1 MNRSIS
7 RQQRCGIVSLT
18 ALILGGVLLI
28 PQRVASQ
35 GCCGGGGTGVGMG
48 GKSVHWEK
56 TFPTLNQ
63 QFGGNDARGSIRL
76 THTGLPT
83 VRVTY
88 DGNSIELT
96 GNTTKY
102 LHPNVGGEGQ
112 ALPGD
117 PPKVS
122 SKTLNN
128 NGGGPGELKVEG
140 LSQSCMTGSY
150 TSLPPFEQTLTDG
163 DVMDDP
169 VSLPQYDSGGGGGND
184 GAGMPAP
191 TTPAA
196 PSEPFG
202 RSNTNNSPIEKHGAA
217 LQTDPGSAKP
227 GMYGGVED
235 VAPNIMVAAGLGKST
250 DDDGVGGYLV
260 PDPDRTPSTIGPE
273 KIEYYKARI
282 TDSSIYS
289 FNGISPLTTNDLRW
303 KAPDGLTILKQE
315 TSTKVQIAVYNPGD
329 YDENAPYTLNVSVTP
344 RRVTTVEKL
353 SSGSP
358 GSQYNNGLGYRM
370 RIAVAGKPASITTA
384 WTGTNSGSGNFYV
397 YSYVKRELES
407 LPGYSLAE
415 TISTRVG
422 TSSDRTI
429 DLTTTEVIAQPS
441 SGGSTTT
448 STIVHKSREKRR
460 YFSLWAG
467 EETIEATTFLTTS
480 TSGASVTESFDW
492 YTVSASDPNYATVRL
507 RRETDGRWEAYFAGV
522 TDPGASGAELSGVLR
537 GWTNTSAPTETT
549 AAGLAAL
556 VDDIGYS
563 GIIVSKRKNERPLRT
578 EEWANGALVAK
589 TEELTPDNL
598 YRSTS
603 KRYAGTGTGNFFVTV
618 TTRSA
623 NGFPKDTFELKR
635 GAVPA
640 DLAADPALADCIRWR
655 HEFHGE
661 SAGIITSTVV
671 EDAAHLPTR
680 GYELKRNATTGQTIE
695 MQHFIVETVHSDG
708 SPNTTTLLSGE
719 KWEYASDGR
728 PAYKKDWQGN
738 IIEAWTYPSADS
750 EEHRDANG
758 VTRRYE
764 YDIQGRLLRES
775 RLRDSTQTI
784 SDMPNN
790 PVLLPPNYFHV
801 TEWYREAPTETET
814 VSKSRKRVS
823 AKSTTDGTPF
833 GGFSRTWTE
842 HIDGLG
848 RAVIEVDPLN
858 TRKNITFAHSVS
870 GTVVTTWIPGAA
882 GGTLSIA
889 SSYLSGQM
897 QSITYPSIGGTG
909 GAGVD
914 TYYDHVSATY
924 ARTTKTSHY
933 STFTA
938 ANGYEAVTI
947 DGMGMTISTE
957 MPTGMVGTAL
967 NMHSAT
973 HVYDDEKRLLSVTLP
988 IAQASGALFA
998 VFNYTRTSAGS
1009 SEITINNARST
1020 DSSWNSGD
1028 ANQSVTRTGYKI
1040 MNGRWASF
1048 RESWD
1053 GTGTVGA
1060 VREAEYEQLEIDGI
1074 TETTSLGTW
1083 LVTKAH
1089 TTVKNGAT
1097 VTVSELLL
1105 PGTALT
1111 RSRTTVDTQPRLTI
1125 THHNGLDR
1133 LYDTAGT
1140 TYASKIVTFNAL
1152 WERESEVSATSGYWS
1167 KTTYTAGTGLPYL
1180 RNMPDGTNQF
1190 YYEWFTGDDHR
1201 AGRMKSM
1208 YDYGKANYTYYD
1220 YNARGQLTRQWG
1232 PGDSPSQMV
1241 YDSQGRMTQLHT
1253 WRSGTWTS
1261 ATWPAS
1267 PPAADITVWT
1277 YPPATQLNLTKVYPE
1292 VEAMQPLARRT
1303 VTYTY
1308 HKNGALASRTWQR
1321 AADDDLPNST
1331 STATVLTDYVYDG
1344 WARLEKID
1352 YPVASTTVAATP
1364 DVTFTYT
1371 TAGRVLTRT
1380 EAGQAS
1386 TTYVYTAWGQ
1396 PAKETVTSLANGFAP
1411 SEVERTFDAN
1421 NRIDLL
1427 KVKSGT
1433 TIAPNVDHG
1442 FHGTTGLLDTVVA
1455 DGRTITYGYTSSGAT
1470 PTGTPRSR
1478 THVHSGSTLL
1488 YTEMPR
1494 NTRGLIDSVS
1504 HVQNSVPVLYQSM
1517 TYAYNVDRVTSI
1529 THGHEAN
1536 MFWSI
1541 GYDSRGQVTS
1551 ADKKFA
1557 TGGEFAAGLQTQ
1569 YTYDMAGNRLTK
1581 QQGGSA
1587 TTTEGTGVRTTN
1599 YGTANAANQY
1609 PSIDHPDDG
1618 TNTWLPVTGLRGSS
1632 SEVIKVNTV
1641 DAGYQQGSSG
1651 LAFHREVPLTASTA
1665 ANRYFN
1671 VNVTKTVGGT
1681 TTTIDSGI
1689 QYVPPGT
1696 EALKYDADGNLIQD
1710 HRFYYLYDAENR
1722 LAKVSLVNPT
1732 VSSPSPSYNFVYTYY
1747 YDGLSRLVA
1756 KRTDMNFNP
1765 STPYWIYME
1774 AFVYDGWNL
1783 VMSGKTGN
1791 GYASGP
1797 PANPI
1802 TSSSRMHYV
1811 WGPDIGSGCS
1821 GHESWQAAGGVGGLI
1836 FVNGATDSVRQFP
1849 LLDRM
1854 GNVTGYRRAVSG
1866 SAAVLDAVFEYDA
1879 FGREVRS
1886 TGPASNSMAFR
1897 YSTKA
1902 TDVDTG
1908 LVYYGYRFYDPDRGR
1923 WLNRDPIGEI
1933 GGVSLYTGCA
1943 NNFVNSFD
1951 VLGLNDGHHLI
1962 PKSLFRD
1969 CNKSIRSIC
1978 ERAMNRL
1985 VNDDYV
1991 IHKNRKYD
1999 EISSYDYRD
2008 CVKELMEKLFK
2019 TKDICKLNTKQV
2031 EELAAAIRAGQGGD
2045 VCNRYNKAVEVEIKR
2060 ATGKPADHPLPDWPP
2075 TPAQKARAVGLF
2087 AWTMVDM
2094 TLFAPIRDAV
2104 QDVSNIADALFG
2116 TKQKGR
2122 TGGMPPIVPPPPVF
2136 VVPVVP

>member
-1 MNRSIS
+1 M
-7 RQQRCGIVSLT
+7 
-18 ALILGGVLLI
+18 
-28 PQRVASQ
+28 
-35 GCCGGGGTGVGMG
+35 
-48 GKSVHWEK
+48 HWEK

-63 QFGGNDARGSIRL
+63 QFGGNDARGAIRL

-96 GNTTKY
+96 GDSTKY

-128 NGGGPGELKVEG
+128 NGGGPGSVKVEG
-140 LSQSCMTGSY
+140 LSQLCLTGPY
-150 TSLPPFEQTLTDG
+150 TSLPPFEQTLNDG
-163 DVMDDP
+163 DVMDAP

-217 LQTDPGSAKP
+217 LQSDPGSAKA

-250 DDDGVGGYLV
+250 YDDGVGGYLV
-260 PDPDRTPSTIGPE
+260 PDPERTPNTIGPE

-282 TDSSIYS
+282 TDASIYS

-315 TSTKVQIAVYNPGD
+315 TATKVRLEVYSHGD
-329 YDENAPYTLNVSVTP
+329 YDEDAPYEPDDLAEP
-344 RRVTTVEKL
+344 RRITTVEKL

-358 GSQYNNGLGYRM
+358 GSQYNKGYRM
-370 RIAVAGKPASITTA
+370 RIAVAGKPASLTTA

-415 TISTRVG
+415 TISTRFG
-422 TSSDRTI
+422 TSTDRTV

-460 YFSLWAG
+460 YFSWWAG
-467 EETIEATTFLTTS
+467 EETIEATTFLTPS
-480 TSGASVTESFDW
+480 TAGASLTEYLDW
-492 YTVSASDPNYATVRL
+492 YSVAASDPNYATVRL

-522 TDPGASGAELSGVLR
+522 TDPAVSDAELSGVLR
-537 GWTNTSAPTETT
+537 GWTTTSAPIGVT
-549 AAGLAAL
+549 AAADLAAL
-556 VDDIGYS
+556 VDDVGYS
-563 GIIVSKRKNERPLRT
+563 GMIVSKRKTERPLRT

-589 TEELTPDNL
+589 IEELTPDNH
-598 YRSTS
+598 YRSTL

-655 HEFHGE
+655 HESHGE
-661 SAGIITSTVV
+661 SAGIVSSTVV
-671 EDAAHLPTR
+671 EDAAHLPTLA
-680 GYELKRNATTGQTIE
+680 YEMKRDVTTGQTIE
-695 MQHFIVETVHSDG
+695 TKHLLVETVHGDG
-708 SPNTTTLLSGE
+708 APAMWTLMSGE

-728 PAYKKDWQGN
+728 PEYKKDWQDN
-738 IIEAWTYPSADS
+738 IIESWTYPSADI

-790 PVLLPPNYFHV
+790 PVLLPPSYFHV
-801 TEWYREAPTETET
+801 TEWYREAPTETGT
-814 VSKSRKRVS
+814 VSKTRKRVS
-823 AKSTTDGTPF
+823 AKTTTDGIPF
-833 GGFSRTWTE
+833 GGFSRTWIE

-848 RAVIEVDPLN
+848 RAVIELDPLN
-858 TRKNITFAHSVS
+858 TRKNITFAHSSS
-870 GTVVTTWIPGAA
+870 GTLVTTWIPGAA

-889 SSYLSGQM
+889 SSYLSGQIK
-897 QSITYPSIGGTG
+897 SITYPSIGGTG

-947 DGMGMTISTE
+947 DGMGLTIATE
-957 MPTGMVGTAL
+957 KPTGMVGTAL

-998 VFNYTRTSAGS
+998 VYNYTRPSAGS
-1009 SEITINNARST
+1009 SEITINSARST
-1020 DSSWNSGD
+1020 NNSWDSGD

-1040 MNGRWASF
+1040 IDGRWASF
-1048 RESWD
+1048 SESWD
-1053 GTGTVGA
+1053 GTGTGGA
-1060 VREAEYEQLEIDGI
+1060 VREAQYEQLEINGI
-1074 TETTSLGTW
+1074 TETTDLGIW
-1083 LVTKAH
+1083 IVTKAH
-1089 TTVKNGAT
+1089 TTVNKGAT
-1097 VTVSELLL
+1097 VTVKELLL

-1111 RSRTTVDTQPRLTI
+1111 RSRTSVDTKPRLTV

-1140 TYASKIVTFNAL
+1140 TYSSKVVTFNAL
-1152 WERESEVSATSGYWS
+1152 WERESEVSATSGYWP
-1167 KTTYTAGTGLPYL
+1167 KTTYTAGNGLPYT
-1180 RNMPDGTNQF
+1180 RTMPDNATLQYF
-1190 YYEWFTGDDHR
+1190 YSWFTGDDYR
-1201 AGRMKSM
+1201 AGRMNSM
-1208 YDYGKANYTYYD
+1208 YDYGKGNYTYYD
-1220 YNARGQLTRQWG
+1220 YNARGQLTRKWG
-1232 PGDSPSQMV
+1232 AGDSPSQMV
-1241 YDSQGRMTQLHT
+1241 YDSQGRMTHLHT

-1261 ATWPAS
+1261 STWPAS
-1267 PPAADITVWT
+1267 PPAADITQWT
-1277 YPPATQLNLTKVYPE
+1277 YPPSTALTLTKIYPDLGGQD
-1292 VEAMQPLARRT
+1292 VARRT
-1303 VTYTY
+1303 VTYNY
-1308 HKNGALASRTWQR
+1308 WRNGSLSKRTWQR
-1321 AADDDLPNST
+1321 LPSSYSNTAAGTGVITN
-1331 STATVLTDYVYDG
+1331 YVYDAY
-1344 WARLEKID
+1344 ARLQTID
-1352 YPVASTTVAATP
+1352 YPGASTTVAATP

-1386 TTYVYTAWGQ
+1386 TTYLYTAWGQ

-1421 NRIDLL
+1421 NSIDLL
-1427 KVKSGT
+1427 KVKSGAT
-1433 TIAPNVDHG
+1433 VAPNVDYG
-1442 FHGTTGLLDTVVA
+1442 FGGTTGLLDTVVA
-1455 DGRTITYGYTSSGAT
+1455 DGRTITYGYTASGAT

-1504 HVQNSVPVLYQSM
+1504 HVQNAVPVLYQSM
-1517 TYAYNVDRVTSI
+1517 TYVYNVDRVTSI

-1541 GYDSRGQVTS
+1541 EYDSSGQVTS

-1581 QQGGSA
+1581 AQGGSA
-1587 TTTEGTGVRTTN
+1587 TTTEGTGVRSTD

-1609 PSIDHPDDG
+1609 VTIDHPDDG
-1618 TNTWLPVTGLRGSS
+1618 TPGNPNDGTTTWLPITGLRGAAN
-1632 SEVIKVNTV
+1632 EVIKVNTIE
-1641 DAGYQQGSSG
+1641 AGYQQGTNG
-1651 LAFHREVPLTASTA
+1651 LGFHREVPLSPSTT

-1671 VNVTKTVGGT
+1671 ISITKTVGGT

-1689 QYVPPGT
+1689 QYVPPDSET
-1696 EALKYDADGNLIQD
+1696 LLYDADGNLRQD
-1710 HRFYYLYDAENR
+1710 HRFTYLYDAENR

-1732 VSSPSPSYNFVYTYY
+1732 VSSPSLSYNYIYTYY

-1783 VMSGKTGN
+1783 VMSGKSGN

-1886 TGPASNSMAFR
+1886 TGPASNTMAFR

-1908 LVYYGYRFYDPDRGR
+1908 LVYYGYRFYDPERGR
-1923 WLNRDPIGEI
+1923 WLNRDPMGED
-1933 GGVSLYTGCA
+1933 GGA
-1943 NNFVNSFD
+1943 NLMSVLENDVVNFVD
-1951 VLGLNDGHHLI
+1951 VLGLQVLLAPTPPVAPRLGWAGPHWNSPGGLGGGARLIPRGSGVSPPIPPVVGPGRTTPSGSGTQPEKKDYNLEPDYDPPAQRPSTVDTPGDTQREKDWKKYHRACEESFPKPLRGKGYKEAQCAYWRWRQARYDRCMALRKQYMDRHDTPGTPSWDNHKKEMEKVEREERDLIKKNIEKWCPKVCLPPHLQHLI
-1962 PKSLFRD
+1962 S
-1969 CNKSIRSIC
+1969 
-1978 ERAMNRL
+1978 
-1985 VNDDYV
+1985 
-1991 IHKNRKYD
+1991 
-1999 EISSYDYRD
+1999 
-2008 CVKELMEKLFK
+2008 
-2019 TKDICKLNTKQV
+2019 
-2031 EELAAAIRAGQGGD
+2031 
-2045 VCNRYNKAVEVEIKR
+2045 
-2060 ATGKPADHPLPDWPP
+2060 
-2075 TPAQKARAVGLF
+2075 
-2087 AWTMVDM
+2087 
-2094 TLFAPIRDAV
+2094 
-2104 QDVSNIADALFG
+2104 
-2116 TKQKGR
+2116 
-2122 TGGMPPIVPPPPVF
+2122 
-2136 VVPVVP
+2136 

>member
-7 RQQRCGIVSLT
+7 SQQRCGIVSIT
-18 ALILGGVLLI
+18 SVILGGILLI
-28 PQRVASQ
+28 PQRVVSQ

-48 GKSVHWEK
+48 AKSVHWEK

-63 QFGGNDARGSIRL
+63 QFGGNDERGAIRL

-88 DGNSIELT
+88 DGNSSDLT
-96 GNTTKY
+96 GNSTKY

-117 PPKVS
+117 PPNVS

-128 NGGGPGELKVEG
+128 NGGGPGQLKVEG
-140 LSQSCMTGSY
+140 LSQPCMTGSY
-150 TSLPPFEQTLTDG
+150 SALPPLEQSLTDG
-163 DVMDDP
+163 NVMADP

-196 PSEPFG
+196 PNEAFG
-202 RSNTNNSPIEKHGAA
+202 RSNTNNSPIEKHGVA
-217 LQTDPGSAKP
+217 LQTDPGSSKP

-250 DDDGVGGYLV
+250 DDDGAGGYLV
-260 PDPDRTPSTIGPE
+260 PDSDRTPSTIGPE

-282 TDSSIYS
+282 TDAIDA

-329 YDENAPYTLNVSVTP
+329 YDDNAPYTLNVSVTP

-353 SSGSP
+353 YSSSP
-358 GSQYNNGLGYRM
+358 GSQYNGLGYRM

-384 WTGTNSGSGNFYV
+384 WTGTNTGGGKFYV

-407 LPGYSLAE
+407 LPGYSLSE

-422 TSSDRTI
+422 TSTDRTV

-448 STIVHKSREKRR
+448 STIVHKSREQRR
-460 YFSLWAG
+460 YFSWWAG
-467 EETIEATTFLTTS
+467 EETIEATTFLTPS
-480 TSGASVTESFDW
+480 TSGASVTEYLDW

-522 TDPGASGAELSGVLR
+522 ADPAVSEAELSGILR
-537 GWTNTSAPTETT
+537 GWKNTPAPTGVTD
-549 AAGLAAL
+549 AAVLAAR
-556 VDDIGYS
+556 VDDVGYS
-563 GIIVSKRKNERPLRT
+563 GIIVSKKKTERPLRT
-578 EEWANGALVAK
+578 EEWADGALVTK

-598 YRSTS
+598 YRSTL
-603 KRYAGTGTGNFFVTV
+603 KRYAGTGTGNFIVTV

-655 HEFHGE
+655 HESHGE
-661 SAGIITSTVV
+661 AAGIITSTVV
-671 EDAAHLPTR
+671 EDAAHLPTL
-680 GYELKRNATTGQTIE
+680 GYELKRNVTTGQTME

-790 PVLLPPNYFHV
+790 PVLLPPGYFHV

-814 VSKSRKRVS
+814 VSRTRKRVS
-823 AKSTTDGTPF
+823 AKSTTDGIPF
-833 GGFSRTWTE
+833 GGFSRTWIE

-848 RAVIEVDPLN
+848 RTVIELDPLN
-858 TRKNITFAHSVS
+858 TRKNTTFAHSSS
-870 GTVVTTWIPGAA
+870 GTVVTTAIPGSA

-889 SSYLSGQM
+889 SSYLSRQI
-897 QSITYPSIGGTG
+897 QSIKN
-909 GAGVD
+909 GVD

-938 ANGYEAVTI
+938 GNGYESVTI
-947 DGMGMTISTE
+947 DGMGLTIATE
-957 MPTGMVGTAL
+957 KPTGMVGTAL

-998 VFNYTRTSAGS
+998 VYNYIRTTAGS
-1009 SEITINNARST
+1009 SEITINSARST
-1020 DSSWNSGD
+1020 DSSWDSGD

-1048 RESWD
+1048 SESWD

-1074 TETTSLGTW
+1074 TESTILGTW
-1083 LVTKAH
+1083 LVTKVH

-1097 VTVSELLL
+1097 VTGNELLL

-1111 RSRTTVDTQPRLTI
+1111 RRRTSVDTQPRLTI
-1125 THHNGLDR
+1125 TYHNGLDR

-1140 TYASKIVTFNAL
+1140 TYASKIATFNVL
-1152 WERESEVSATSGYWS
+1152 WEREAEVSATSGYWS
-1167 KTTYTAGTGLPYL
+1167 KTTYTSGTGLPYL
-1180 RNMPDGTNQF
+1180 RNLPDGTNQI

-1208 YDYGKANYTYYD
+1208 YDYGKGNFTYYD
-1220 YNARGQLTRQWG
+1220 YNVRGQLTRQWG
-1232 PGDSPSQMV
+1232 PGDSPSERV
-1241 YDSQGRMTQLHT
+1241 YDTQGRMTHLHT

-1267 PPAADITVWT
+1267 PPAADITEWT
-1277 YPPATQLNLTKVYPE
+1277 YPPSTSLTLKKIYPDIGGQD
-1292 VEAMQPLARRT
+1292 VARRT
-1303 VTYTY
+1303 VTYDY
-1308 HKNGALASRTWQR
+1308 WRNGSLSKRTWQR
-1321 AADDDLPNST
+1321 LPNSY
-1331 STATVLTDYVYDG
+1331 SITAAGTGVITNYVYDAY
-1344 WARLEKID
+1344 ARLQTID
-1352 YPVASTTVAATP
+1352 YPAASTTVAATP

-1396 PAKETVTSLANGFAP
+1396 PSKETVTSLANGFAP

-1421 NRIDLL
+1421 NSIDLL
-1427 KVKSGT
+1427 KVKSGAT
-1433 TIAPNVDHG
+1433 VAPNVDYG
-1442 FHGTTGLLDTVVA
+1442 FGGTTGLLDTVVA
-1455 DGRTITYGYTSSGAT
+1455 DGRTITYGYTASGAT

-1478 THVHSGSTLL
+1478 THVHSGNTLL

-1504 HVQNSVPVLYQSM
+1504 HVQNAVPVLYQSM

-1551 ADKKFA
+1551 ANKKFA

-1581 QQGGSA
+1581 AQGGSA
-1587 TTTEGTGVRTTN
+1587 TTTEGTGVRSTD

-1609 PSIDHPDDG
+1609 VTIDHPDDG
-1618 TNTWLPVTGLRGSS
+1618 TPGNPNDGTTTWLPITGLRGASN
-1632 SEVIKVNTV
+1632 EVIKINTIE
-1641 DAGYQQGSSG
+1641 AGYQQGTNG
-1651 LAFHREVPLTASTA
+1651 IGFHREVPLSPSTT
-1665 ANRYFN
+1665 ANRYFHISI
-1671 VNVTKTVGGT
+1671 TKTVAGT

-1689 QYVPPGT
+1689 QYVPPDSET
-1696 EALKYDADGNLIQD
+1696 LLYDADGNLRQD
-1710 HRFYYLYDAENR
+1710 HRFTYLYDAENR

-1732 VSSPSPSYNFVYTYY
+1732 VSSPSLSYNYIYTYY
-1747 YDGLSRLVA
+1747 YDGFSRLVA

-1783 VMSGKTGN
+1783 VMSGKNGN

-1866 SAAVLDAVFEYDA
+1866 SAAVLDAAFEYDA

-1886 TGPASNSMAFR
+1886 TGPASNSMPFR
-1897 YSTKA
+1897 FSTKA

-1908 LVYYGYRFYDPDRGR
+1908 LVYYGYRFYDAERGI
-1923 WLNRDPIGEI
+1923 WLNRDPINENGLKVAVDVTSALNLDEERSLYGFVRNNAIGLYDRDGRIVPLAI
-1933 GGVSLYTGCA
+1933 GGGIAITTGQAVAAAFGLSLIACLANPECA
-1943 NNFVNSFD
+1943 EAIREALAREVEA
-1951 VLGLNDGHHLI
+1951 LGDMLDRCF
-1962 PKSLFRD
+1962 SR
-1969 CNKSIRSIC
+1969 
-1978 ERAMNRL
+1978 RL
-1985 VNDDYV
+1985 VTCTVRCQVVQIGNENNV
-1991 IHKNRKYD
+1991 IGWAVGTGSGPNRP
-1999 EISSYDYRD
+1999 SA
-2008 CVKELMEKLFK
+2008 
-2019 TKDICKLNTKQV
+2019 CKAA
-2031 EELAAAIRAGQGGD
+2031 EAAAR
-2045 VCNRYNKAVEVEIKR
+2045 NSTE
-2060 ATGKPADHPLPDWPP
+2060 P
-2075 TPAQKARAVGLF
+2075 
-2087 AWTMVDM
+2087 
-2094 TLFAPIRDAV
+2094 
-2104 QDVSNIADALFG
+2104 G
-2116 TKQKGR
+2116 TR
-2122 TGGMPPIVPPPPVF
+2122 TKHCFPR
-2136 VVPVVP
+2136 